1 MNEIKIFNNEE
12 FGQVR
17 TVIINNEPWLVGKDV
32 AVALGY
38 SNAQKAI
45 RDHVDYEDKMGE
57 RNVTPSIKDNV
68 GRIQY
73 PIWINES
80 GLYSLILSSKLPS
93 AKRFKH
99 WVTSEVLP
107 SIHKHG
113 GYIVGQETLSDEE
126 LLARAVLVANSK
138 IAERDKIIA
147 EQKETITE
155 QQETIKQKSIDNKAL
170 SGKLLDWADRDRI
183 SAGIRKLSSVTGIGF
198 GKLWNEL
205 YKNLEYLY
213 KIYLNSRMERDK
225 NRKKNASKLDYV
237 RDNEWAKILKTFC
250 AMCEAYEKSPNDMM
264 QQTTPKDK
272 LSVEDNSNND
282 DKYAWLE
289 QL

>member
-1 MNEIKIFNNEE
+1 M
-12 FGQVR
+12 
-17 TVIINNEPWLVGKDV
+17 
-32 AVALGY
+32 
-38 SNAQKAI
+38 
-45 RDHVDYEDKMGE
+45 
-57 RNVTPSIKDNV
+57 
-68 GRIQY
+68 
-73 PIWINES
+73 
-80 GLYSLILSSKLPS
+80 
-93 AKRFKH
+93 
-99 WVTSEVLP
+99 
-107 SIHKHG
+107 
-113 GYIVGQETLSDEE
+113 SDED
-126 LLARAVLVANSK
+126 LLAKAVMVAQRK
-138 IAERDKIIA
+138 ITEREKIIA

-170 SGKLLDWADRDRI
+170 SGKLLDWADRERI
-183 SAGIRKLSSVTGIGF
+183 SAGIRKLASVTGIGF

-205 YKNLEYLY
+205 YKNLEYSH
-213 KIYLNSRMERDK
+213 KIYLNSRLERDK

-272 LSVEDNSNND
+272 LSVDDRSNND